1 MNDVSA
7 LIDRI
12 IERRKVLGL
21 SQTQLSDRCGV
32 KQPYIAR
39 MEKKVYYP
47 NLQSLLRILGA
58 LGCELEIVA
67 GGQSGREESN

>member
-1 MNDVSA
+1 MNDASA

-21 SQTQLSDRCGV
+21 SQMQLSNRCGV

-47 NLQSLLRILGA
+47 NLQSLLCILGA